1 MEERNFDNVIAH
13 GHEPPTTSLRAV
25 WWSAFALA
33 ILSVGT
39 FFLIWGLMVLLADV
53 PRPPTEEAMFRAE
66 SQRLPAGAPPL
77 DVNLSAELKR
87 TRAEQR
93 EFLDS
98 LQWVDQQAGIAR
110 IPIAE
115 AMAIVAK
122 NGLPKSFPAQTA
134 ATEEN
139 TSHD

>member
-13 GHEPPTTSLRAV
+13 GHEPSTTSLRAV

-53 PRPPTEEAMFRAE
+53 PRPPTEEAMFRAD
-66 SQRLPAGAPPL
+66 SQRLPAGAPAL
-77 DVNLSAELKR
+77 NVNLSAELKR

-93 EFLDS
+93 AFLDS
-98 LQWVDQQAGIAR
+98 LQWIDQPAGIAR

-122 NGLPKSFPAQTA
+122 DGLPKSFPAESP
-134 ATEEN
+134 ATQEKN
-139 TSHD
+139 TP